1 MRKYFDKV
9 FIANRGEIACRAVRP
24 LRELGIRS
32 AVGYSECDR
41 LSLAVRMADEAY
53 YLGESPATH
62 SYLNIDR
69 IISVARDAGCDAL
82 FPGYGFLAENADFA
96 DACEEAGI
104 RFIGP
109 PGHVI
114 RKMGDKAEARR
125 SLAAQGLP
133 VTPGIE
139 DVESADQIKAFGEQV
154 GWPLLIKPVAGGGG
168 KGMFALNGPDDV
180 EDSLA
185 TSRSV
190 AAKAFGNDAVYV
202 EKLIQEPS
210 HIEFQFLC
218 DRHGH
223 GVHLGERECSV
234 QRNHQKLIEEAPST
248 KLTVEQRD
256 EMGERVAR
264 AMAELGYV
272 AAGTMEFLLDRD
284 GSLYAMEVNT
294 RIQVEHTVTEMITGV
309 DLVRK
314 MIRVAAGD
322 PLGLEQSEIHL
333 DGHALQCRINAE
345 DPKNGFAPSFG
356 KITYLRQVIGP
367 FVRCDTGVY
376 QGWEVPSY
384 YDSLLTK
391 AMAMGSHRHIA
402 IQRMERALSEYRI
415 HGIKTTVPLHREILK
430 HPAFLDGSYDTS
442 FIDRYLPDLVRY
454 KEESP
459 LRHVTRVASLVAEAT
474 ALGGN
479 PHCR

>member
-1 MRKYFDKV
+1 MSKYFEKV
-9 FIANRGEIACRAVRP
+9 FIANRGEIACRAIRP
-24 LRELGIRS
+24 LRELHIVS

-53 YLGESPATH
+53 YLGPSPATH
-62 SYLNIDR
+62 SYLDMDR
-69 IISVARDAGCDAL
+69 IIAVAKDAGCDGL

-104 RFIGP
+104 TFIGP
-109 PGHVI
+109 PGDVI

-125 SLAAQGLP
+125 SLVAQGLP

-139 DVESADQIKAFGEQV
+139 DIESADQIEKFGEEV

-168 KGMFALNGPDDV
+168 KGMFTLEGPDDV

-190 AAKAFGNDAVYV
+190 AAKFFGDDRVYV

-218 DRHGH
+218 DRHGN
-223 GVHLGERECSV
+223 GIHLGERECSV

-248 KLTVEQRD
+248 KLSVKQRN
-256 EMGERVAR
+256 EMGTKVAR
-264 AMAELGYV
+264 AMAQLGYV
-272 AAGTMEFLLDRD
+272 AAGTMEFLLDKD

-314 MIRVAAGD
+314 MIRVASGQ
-322 PLGLEQSEIHL
+322 PLTLKQSDIHL
-333 DGHALQCRINAE
+333 NGHAIQCRINAE
-345 DPKNGFAPSFG
+345 DPRNGFAPSFG
-356 KITYLRQVIGP
+356 KITYLRQVVGP
-367 FVRCDTGVY
+367 FVRCDTGIY

-391 AMAMGSHRHIA
+391 AMTSGKDRLTA

-415 HGIKTTVPLHREILK
+415 QGVKTTVPLHREILK

-442 FIDRYLPDLVRY
+442 FIDRYLPDLTRY
-454 KEESP
+454 KEETA
-459 LRHVTRVASLVAEAT
+459 LRHVSRIASLVAEAT